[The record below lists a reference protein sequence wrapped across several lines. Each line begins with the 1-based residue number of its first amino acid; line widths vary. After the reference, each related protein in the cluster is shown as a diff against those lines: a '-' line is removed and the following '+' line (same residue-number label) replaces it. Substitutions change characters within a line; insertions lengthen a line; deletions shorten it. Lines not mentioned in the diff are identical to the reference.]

1 MPITIVEG
9 DHMKRALIA
18 MMVMAGLLASS
29 TVFAGAE
36 TRCVAYGNADALVPC
51 IKYVTRGRAAS
62 TAGMNPSNAQL
73 YTILASQPTVVPMSY
88 GPYASYPVQQN
99 TALQAVSTLG
109 MVSANIMSAAAWAYD
124 WRHGYVGSRGL
135 YGASYMMNYPW

>member
-1 MPITIVEG
+1 MRK
-9 DHMKRALIA
+9 MLIIIS
-18 MMVMAGLLASS
+18 VLLASIVS
-29 TVFAGAE
+29 TTAFAGAE
-36 TRCVAYGNADALVPC
+36 SRCVAYGNADALAAC
-51 IKYVTRGRAAS
+51 IKYVTRGGAVR
-62 TAGMNPSNAQL
+62 TAGMNQHNAQL
-73 YTILASQPTVVPMSY
+73 YSILASQPTVVPMSY
-88 GPYASYPVQQN
+88 GPYASYPAQQN